1 MTSTSGRHLLPAG
14 VGFVGEHMT
23 FTPRFRALAAC
34 LALTV
39 VAACSDSSITAP
51 DAPTLDRAATTGAT
65 PATQSRLASIRWN
78 ELARALV
85 AAERTAPPM
94 AARYYAML
102 SVAQVQAV
110 EAAHTAG
117 HGQPAPQLHDAV
129 RAAVVS
135 ASAEVLAYAF
145 PTHTAMLRGA
155 ERADIEAIAAQAT
168 RTADLGDVRRLGADA
183 ATAVILRAAT
193 DGADA
198 VWTPDIPTGPGKWV
212 MSPAV
217 GMPLLPLWGSVRP
230 WLLARGDRFR
240 PAPPPAFGSTAY
252 RDALAEVRRIS
263 DTRTPEQLHITE
275 FWADGAGTVTPPGH
289 WNAIAADLA
298 ERHHLDEERATRVFA
313 LLNMAEMDAGI
324 ACWDAK
330 YTYWLIRPSQAD
342 PRITTPVGLPN
353 FPSYVSGHATF
364 SGAAATLLGEV
375 FPASR
380 RDLQA
385 MAEEAAMSR
394 LYGGIHYRFDNEQG
408 LLLGQRIGALAAAEY
423 RRGGAL
429 RSASPGAR

>member
-1 MTSTSGRHLLPAG
+1 M
-14 VGFVGEHMT
+14 
-23 FTPRFRALAAC
+23 RFASRLRTLAPCVALAII
-34 LALTV
+34 
-39 VAACSDSSITAP
+39 AACSDSSITAP
-51 DAPTLDRAATTGAT
+51 DAPTLDRAAAAPGAT
-65 PATQSRLASIRWN
+65 PAMQSRLASIRWN
-78 ELARALV
+78 QLARDLV

-94 AARYYAML
+94 AARYYALL
-102 SVAQVQAV
+102 SVAQQHAV
-110 EAAHTAG
+110 EAAHISG
-117 HGQPAPQLHDAV
+117 RGQGAAQLHEAV

-135 ASAEVLAYAF
+135 ASAEALAYAF
-145 PTHTAMLRGA
+145 PAHTAMLRA
-155 ERADIEAIAAQAT
+155 TERADIETIAAHAT
-168 RTADLGDVRRLGADA
+168 RGDDLGKARRLGADA
-183 ATAVILRAAT
+183 AKAVILRAAT

-198 VWTPDIPTGPGKWV
+198 VWTPDIPSGPGKWT
-212 MSPAV
+212 MDPGI

-230 WLLARGDRFR
+230 WLLARGDQLR
-240 PAPPPAFGSTAY
+240 PAPPPAFTSTAY

-263 DTRTPEQLHITE
+263 DTRTPEQLRIAE
-275 FWADGAGTVTPPGH
+275 FWSDGAGTVTPPGH

-298 ERHHLDEERATRVFA
+298 ERYHLDEERATRMFA

-375 FPASR
+375 FPAAR
-380 RDLQA
+380 PALRA

-408 LLLGQRIGALAAAEY
+408 LVLGQRIGALAAAEY
-423 RRGGAL
+423 RRGGT
-429 RSASPGAR
+429 SGSPLAGGR